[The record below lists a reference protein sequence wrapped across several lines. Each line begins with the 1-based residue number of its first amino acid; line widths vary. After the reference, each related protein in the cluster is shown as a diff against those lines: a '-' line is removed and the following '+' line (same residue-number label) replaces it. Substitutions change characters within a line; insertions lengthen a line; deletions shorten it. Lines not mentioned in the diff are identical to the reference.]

1 MANEKWHTEG
11 YLMLA
16 SMFLYLAAQNQF
28 LTAKDR
34 EDTFAILRYA
44 GKQIRQETR

>member
-1 MANEKWHTEG
+1 MSQPWHTEG

-28 LTAKDR
+28 MTAKDR
-34 EDTFAILRYA
+34 DDTFAILRDA
-44 GKQIRQETR
+44 GKQIRREYD